1 MSDVVDDVVVVGSGG
16 AGLVAA
22 LASAAA
28 GATVTVVEKT
38 SALGG
43 TTAVSGGTTWI
54 PANHCAAAAGC
65 PDSAAEALAYLCAGG
80 GERVRRAHLEV
91 FVDSGPRM
99 LRFVEQHSAVQFV
112 LGNDTDYHPELPG
125 GKDRGRS
132 LIPAPFD
139 PVRLGSL
146 APQVRHVDLPV
157 DVAEAYGSVNP
168 PREQP
173 SGNGPT
179 PWTRGRALVGGLVAG
194 CVDLDVRFVTG
205 ARVREL
211 LVEGGRVC
219 GVRVETD
226 EGARTL
232 TARRAVVLA
241 SGGFEWDTDLVASFL
256 AASIPA
262 PGSPPSMEGDGL
274 RMAVALGAALGS
286 MSEAW
291 WSPMIQVPG
300 ERYDGHVHSRMVVSQ
315 RLYPRSIVVN
325 RSGQRFTN
333 EAKSYHDVGRDLMA
347 IDSEDGV
354 CANRPA
360 WLVYDAVYRRSYGTA
375 CIGPDDEDPEWLTP
389 FPTLDALALHH
400 GIDPA
405 RLVATV
411 EEFNADVAQ
420 GYDPR
425 FHRGA
430 SRYAL
435 SKGDRAQEGIERTLG
450 PIAEPP
456 FYAVEMH
463 AGTIGTRGGP
473 VTDVDGR
480 VIDIW
485 GTVIPGL
492 FAAGNVAA
500 SPTGLMYPGAG
511 GTLGLALTFGYLAG
525 CAAAAEP
532 MHPTSTGG

>member
-1 MSDVVDDVVVVGSGG
+1 MVVVGSGG

-22 LASAAA
+22 IAAAAA
-28 GATVTVVEKT
+28 GATVVVVEKT
-38 SALGG
+38 DAIGG

-54 PANHCAAAAGC
+54 PANDRGAAAGC
-65 PDSAAEALAYLCAGG
+65 TDSAAEGLAYLCAGG
-80 GERVRRAHLEV
+80 GDHARRAHLEV
-91 FVDSGPRM
+91 FVEAGPRM

-112 LGNDTDYHPELPG
+112 LGNDTDYHPELTG

-139 PVRLGSL
+139 PARLGHL
-146 APQVRHVDLPV
+146 APRVRHVDLPV

-168 PREQP
+168 PRAEP
-173 SGNGPT
+173 SGDGEP
-179 PWTRGRALVGGLVAG
+179 PWTRGRALVGGLVVG
-194 CVDLDVRFVTG
+194 CVEHGVRFATG
-205 ARVREL
+205 SRAREL
-211 LVEGGRVC
+211 LTDEQRVC
-219 GVRVETD
+219 GVRVETSD
-226 EGARTL
+226 GKSNPV
-232 TARRAVVLA
+232 TARRGVVLA
-241 SGGFEWDTDLVASFL
+241 SGGFEWDKELVADFMP
-256 AASIPA
+256 ASIPA
-262 PGSPPSMEGDGL
+262 PGSPPSMQGDGL
-274 RMAVALGAALGS
+274 RMAMALGAALGS
-286 MSEAW
+286 MNEAW

-300 ERYDGHVHSRMVVSQ
+300 ERYDEHVHSRMVVSQ
-315 RLYPRSIVVN
+315 RLYPRSILVN

-347 IDSEDGV
+347 IDSGNGA

-360 WLVYDAVYRRSYGTA
+360 WLVYDAVYRTSYGTA
-375 CIGPDDEDPEWLTP
+375 CVGPGDPDPDWLAP
-389 FPTLDALALHH
+389 FPTLEALALHH

-405 RLVATV
+405 GLVATV
-411 EEFNADVAQ
+411 AEFNADVAR
-420 GYDPR
+420 GHDPR

-435 SKGDRAQEGIERTLG
+435 SKGDRAHEGIERTLG
-450 PIAEPP
+450 PIVEPP
-456 FYAVEMH
+456 FYAVPMH

-473 VTDVDGR
+473 MTDVDGR

-511 GTLGLALTFGYLAG
+511 GTLGFALTFGYLAG
-525 CAAAAEP
+525 AAAAAEP
-532 MHPTSTGG
+532 APVSIAG